1 MNVEILTEKNNIF
14 HISIALYFFKDL
26 YRNKKKISGIQYK
39 FNIFLKKKLSTV
51 GMKNISYYEL
61 TFYNIDLLNNCFES
75 STVYYDQDKNY
86 IQLYRR
92 NDAVMLPTVI

>member
-14 HISIALYFFKDL
+14 QSHYISLKIYIVI
-26 YRNKKKISGIQYK
+26 KKISGIQYK

-51 GMKNISYYEL
+51 GMKNISYYEV

>member
-1 MNVEILTEKNNIF
+1 
-14 HISIALYFFKDL
+14 
-26 YRNKKKISGIQYK
+26 
-39 FNIFLKKKLSTV
+39 
-51 GMKNISYYEL
+51 MKNISYYEV
-61 TFYNIDLLNNCFES
+61 TFYNIDLLNNYFES

>member
-1 MNVEILTEKNNIF
+1 
-14 HISIALYFFKDL
+14 
-26 YRNKKKISGIQYK
+26 
-39 FNIFLKKKLSTV
+39 
-51 GMKNISYYEL
+51 MKNISYYEV

-75 STVYYDQDKNY
+75 STIYDQDKNY